1 MRIFL
6 LIIGI
11 LSLVF
16 GVKFVFDARPIAKK
30 YFGFGDKNEA
40 TFGLKVF
47 GFLLMV
53 IGGITIYYIYYIY

>member
-16 GVKFVFDARPIAKK
+16 GVKFVYDARPIVKK

-40 TFGLKVF
+40 ALGLKIL
-47 GFLLMV
+47 GFLLII
-53 IGGITIYYIYYIY
+53 IGGTIIYFIY